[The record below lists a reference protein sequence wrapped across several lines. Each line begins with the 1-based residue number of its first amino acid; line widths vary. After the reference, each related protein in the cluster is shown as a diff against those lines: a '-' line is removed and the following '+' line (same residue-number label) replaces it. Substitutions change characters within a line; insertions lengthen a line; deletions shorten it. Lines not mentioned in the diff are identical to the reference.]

1 MKKIIIIF
9 LVLFVSS
16 FSKEKVIFVTGDYFP
31 YTSRS
36 KVNKGSLIEILEEV
50 GKRLDLDL
58 VINFYPWKR
67 CEELVKNG
75 EAFATLPY
83 IITEERSKIFDFSV
97 SLIESE
103 GKLFYMKDKLKN
115 PTWTDYNS
123 LNKYTIGGTLGYW
136 YESVFRLN
144 GLEADYSPT
153 DEIALKKLYMGR
165 IEILAQDDVVGWA
178 LIKKFYPQEV
188 DKFDTMKKSLN
199 QNSLHL
205 MVSRKYPNAN
215 SLKHR
220 INLSIEE
227 MKKDGTFDKIIAKYI
242 KKVN

>member
-83 IITEERSKIFDFSV
+83 IITEERSKILTF
-97 SLIESE
+97 
-103 GKLFYMKDKLKN
+103 LFL
-115 PTWTDYNS
+115 
-123 LNKYTIGGTLGYW
+123 
-136 YESVFRLN
+136 
-144 GLEADYSPT
+144 
-153 DEIALKKLYMGR
+153 
-165 IEILAQDDVVGWA
+165 
-178 LIKKFYPQEV
+178 
-188 DKFDTMKKSLN
+188 
-199 QNSLHL
+199 
-205 MVSRKYPNAN
+205 
-215 SLKHR
+215 
-220 INLSIEE
+220 
-227 MKKDGTFDKIIAKYI
+227 
-242 KKVN
+242 